1 MRVIR
6 IRKYGNV
13 GNNMF
18 QYMFCR
24 MLQFKTKD
32 SIVVGYDM
40 PMWNLSRK
48 VTEKLPL
55 EKIIVGQE
63 HVVDVERL
71 AVFLNSGTDRLVDF
85 SGIVQRLEYYGPHDL
100 MNSFFNRNDSL
111 SVPQFGSEDL
121 VISVR
126 GSEILSGKVHPGYI
140 PIPLGFYH
148 RVISETHKNP
158 VFVGQIGDDFYSD
171 ALRSSFPDARFVPS
185 MGPAIDFEILRS
197 SRHIVLSVSTFAW
210 LAAWMSPDVKT
221 IHMPVLGIYNQNQRP
236 DVDLLPVNDPRYRF
250 YLFPPHVW
258 RGDRAG
264 MEFVLS
270 QTNCGKL
277 VIHENMAPPRRG
289 GGELHDMRQPL
300 PSGALL
306 ANGVHKMTTVP
317 LNPIV
322 IISFNRPDYFRR
334 VLDSLAAQV
343 DAAIFE
349 REIFLFQDGAYNRH
363 SGSTRCSQETIDQI
377 VNDFHRVFPR
387 GTVMAAPENLGI
399 ALNFARA
406 ENFVFTE
413 RGFEAAVFFE
423 DDLVL
428 GKYYLKTLDK
438 LLDYAMHTHRIG
450 YVTAYGNH
458 KATLAEQIANKSKLT
473 LMGQNWG
480 FGLTRRQWLAQ
491 KPFVDQY
498 LNIIK
503 DSDYSSRDHDKII
516 DLFHSWGL
524 GVPGTSQD
532 IAKSHAC
539 ILTNSAKVNTFPSFG
554 KYIGAS
560 GFHFNKEM
568 FSRMGFDKSEF
579 VEEDIF
585 ELTPLTTAE
594 LDGFVS
600 TARRSALVEAVSKK
614 SVSSSVAPGKNSPD
628 VLDALH
634 GLFAKRRYEEAEA
647 LCRSTFW
654 THPDI
659 KDKYGHP
666 VYLKESLR
674 IALAQDRFDI
684 AGGLA
689 ERLAAAVLPTD
700 PCVPLLY
707 ARHYEAIGKTDEAR
721 AKWAEVLR
729 IAPQNG
735 EALKK
740 IG

>member
-1 MRVIR
+1 
-6 IRKYGNV
+6 
-13 GNNMF
+13 MF

-48 VTEKLPL
+48 FTGDLPL
-55 EKIIVGQE
+55 EKIVVGPE

-71 AVFLNSGTDRLVDF
+71 VAFLNGGVDRLVDF
-85 SGIVQRLEYYGPHDL
+85 WGIVQRLEYYGPHDL
-100 MNSFFNRNDSL
+100 MNSFFNRNASL
-111 SVPQFGSEDL
+111 SVPQFGSDDL

-126 GSEILSGKVHPGYI
+126 GAEILSGKIHPGYI

-148 RVISETHKNP
+148 HVISETHKNP

-171 ALRSSFPDARFVPS
+171 ALRASFPDARFVPS
-185 MGPAIDFEILRS
+185 MGAATDFEILRS
-197 SRHIVLSVSTFAW
+197 SRHIVLSVSSFAW
-210 LAAWMSPDVKT
+210 LAAWMSPDVET
-221 IHMPVLGIYNQNQRP
+221 IHMPILGIYNPHQRP
-236 DVDLLPVNDPRYRF
+236 DVDLLPVNDRRYRF

-258 RGDRAG
+258 RGDHAG

-270 QTNCGKL
+270 QTNGGKL
-277 VIHENMAPPRRG
+277 VTCENIAPPRRG
-289 GGELHDMRQPL
+289 GDGRHDMRPPL
-300 PSGALL
+300 SSRVQL
-306 ANGVHKMTTVP
+306 ANEVHKMTMIP
-317 LNPIV
+317 LNPVV

-377 VNDFHRVFPR
+377 VDDFRRVFPR
-387 GTVMAAPENLGI
+387 GTVMAAQENLGI

-406 ENFVFTE
+406 ENFVFSE
-413 RGFEAAVFFE
+413 KEFESAIFLE
-423 DDLVL
+423 DDLIL

-438 LLDYAMHTHRIG
+438 LLDYAMHTPRIG
-450 YVTAYGNH
+450 YVAAYGNH
-458 KATLAEQIANKSKLT
+458 RAALAEQIANKSKLT

-498 LNIIK
+498 LNIVK
-503 DSDYSSRDHDKII
+503 DSDYYSRDHDKII

-539 ILTNSAKVNTFPSFG
+539 ILTNSAKINTFTSFG

-585 ELTPLTTAE
+585 ELTPLTAAE
-594 LDGFVS
+594 LDAFVS
-600 TARRSALVEAVSKK
+600 TARRSALVETVSKK
-614 SVSSSVAPGKNSPD
+614 SVSPSVVPGKNPPD
-628 VLDALH
+628 ALDALH
-634 GLFAKRRYEEAEA
+634 DLFAKRRYEEAEA
-647 LCRSTFW
+647 ICRSTFW
-654 THPDI
+654 THPGI

-674 IALAQDRFDI
+674 IALAQNRFDI
-684 AGGLA
+684 ADDLA
-689 ERLAAAVLPTD
+689 ERLATAVPPTD

-707 ARHYEAIGKTDEAR
+707 ARHYEAIGKMDEAR

-729 IAPQNG
+729 IAPKNG
-735 EALKK
+735 EALQK